1 MTLHLLISYIRD
13 LTMIFSSLFSVVGM
27 AVLFL
32 IAWVFSSNKRAI
44 NYRTIISAFVIQV
57 ALGALALYVPLG
69 REMLQGLASGIQSVI
84 GYGYEGV
91 RFLFGNLAPNA
102 KGDQGIGGFIFA
114 INVLAIII
122 FFASLISLLYYLKI
136 MPLVINLIG
145 GALQKCLGTSKA
157 ESMSAAANIFV
168 AHTEAP
174 LVIKPYLK
182 SMSDSEI
189 FAVMCVGM
197 ASVAGPVLAGYASM
211 GIPLPYLIAASFMS
225 APGGLLFAKII
236 YPQNEAISSHA
247 DVSVE
252 KHVNAIEAI
261 ANGAS
266 TGLNLALHVGAMLLA
281 FVGMLALINGL
292 LGVVGGFLG
301 MEHLSL
307 GVILG
312 ALLKPLAFM
321 LGIPWSQAGIA
332 GEIIGIKI
340 ALNEFVGYMQFL
352 PYLGDNPPLI
362 LSEKTK
368 AIITFALCGFANL
381 SSVAMLIGGLGS
393 LVPKKKDLIIR
404 LALKAVLVGTLSNFM
419 SATIAGLFIGLNAH

>member
-1 MTLHLLISYIRD
+1 
-13 LTMIFSSLFSVVGM
+13 MIFSSLFSVVGM

-32 IAWVFSSNKRAI
+32 IAWVFSGNKRAI
-44 NYRTIISAFVIQV
+44 NYRTIVSAFVIQV

-84 GYGYEGV
+84 SYGYEGV

-136 MPLVINLIG
+136 MPLFINLIG

-247 DVSVE
+247 DVSAE

-307 GVILG
+307 GLVLG
-312 ALLKPLAFM
+312 TLLKPLAFM

-352 PYLGDNPPLI
+352 PYLSDNPPLI

-393 LVPKKKDLIIR
+393 LVPKKKDLIVR

>member
-1 MTLHLLISYIRD
+1 
-13 LTMIFSSLFSVVGM
+13 MIFSSLFSVVGM

-44 NYRTIISAFVIQV
+44 NYRTIVSAFVIQV

-84 GYGYEGV
+84 SYGYEGV

-102 KGDQGIGGFIFA
+102 KGDQGIGGFVFA

-136 MPLVINLIG
+136 MPLFINLIG

-247 DVSVE
+247 DVSAE

-307 GVILG
+307 GLILG

-393 LVPKKKDLIIR
+393 LVPKKKDLIVR

>member
-1 MTLHLLISYIRD
+1 
-13 LTMIFSSLFSVVGM
+13 MIFSSLFSVVGM

-44 NYRTIISAFVIQV
+44 NYRTIVSAFVIQV

-84 GYGYEGV
+84 SYGYEGV

-102 KGDQGIGGFIFA
+102 KGDQGIGGFVFA

-136 MPLVINLIG
+136 MPLFINLIG

-247 DVSVE
+247 DVSIE

-307 GVILG
+307 GLILG
-312 ALLKPLAFM
+312 TLLKPLAFM

-340 ALNEFVGYMQFL
+340 ALNEFVGYMRLL

>member
-1 MTLHLLISYIRD
+1 
-13 LTMIFSSLFSVVGM
+13 MIFSSLFSVVGM

-44 NYRTIISAFVIQV
+44 NYRTIVSAFVIQV

-84 GYGYEGV
+84 SYGYEGV

-136 MPLVINLIG
+136 MPLFINLIG

-247 DVSVE
+247 DVSTE

-307 GVILG
+307 GLVLG
-312 ALLKPLAFM
+312 TLLKPLAFM

-352 PYLGDNPPLI
+352 PYLGDNPPLV

-393 LVPKKKDLIIR
+393 LVPKKKDLIVR

>member
-1 MTLHLLISYIRD
+1 
-13 LTMIFSSLFSVVGM
+13 MIFSSLFSVVGM

-44 NYRTIISAFVIQV
+44 NYRTIVSAFVIQV

-69 REMLQGLASGIQSVI
+69 REILQGLASGIQSVI
-84 GYGYEGV
+84 SYGYEGV

-247 DVSVE
+247 DVSAE

-307 GVILG
+307 GLILG
-312 ALLKPLAFM
+312 TLLKPLAFM

>member
-1 MTLHLLISYIRD
+1 
-13 LTMIFSSLFSVVGM
+13 MIFSSLFSVVGM

-44 NYRTIISAFVIQV
+44 NYRTIVSAFVIQV

-91 RFLFGNLAPNA
+91 RFLFGSLAPNA

-247 DVSVE
+247 DVSAE

-307 GVILG
+307 GLILG
-312 ALLKPLAFM
+312 TLLKPLAFM

-393 LVPKKKDLIIR
+393 LVPKKKDLIVR

>member
-1 MTLHLLISYIRD
+1 MHLLISCIRD

-32 IAWVFSSNKRAI
+32 IAWVFSGNKRAI

-84 GYGYEGV
+84 SYGYEGV

-247 DVSVE
+247 DVSIE

-292 LGVVGGFLG
+292 LGVVGGVLG

-307 GVILG
+307 GLILG
-312 ALLKPLAFM
+312 TLLKPLAFM

-419 SATIAGLFIGLNAH
+419 SATIAGLFIGLSAN

>member
-1 MTLHLLISYIRD
+1 
-13 LTMIFSSLFSVVGM
+13 MIFSSLLSVVGM

-32 IAWVFSSNKRAI
+32 IAWVFSGNKRAI
-44 NYRTIISAFVIQV
+44 NYRTIVSAFVIQV

-69 REMLQGLASGIQSVI
+69 REILQGLASGIQSVI

-236 YPQNEAISSHA
+236 YPQNETTSSHA
-247 DVSVE
+247 DVSAE
-252 KHVNAIEAI
+252 EHVNIIEAI

-266 TGLNLALHVGAMLLA
+266 TGLHLALHVGAMLLA

-292 LGVVGGFLG
+292 SGVVGGFLG

-307 GVILG
+307 GVVLG
-312 ALLKPLAFM
+312 TLLKPLAFM

-340 ALNEFVGYMQFL
+340 ALNEFVGYMQLL

-393 LVPKKKDLIIR
+393 LVPKKKDFIAR

-419 SATIAGLFIGLNAH
+419 SATIAGLFIGLSAN

>member
-1 MTLHLLISYIRD
+1 
-13 LTMIFSSLFSVVGM
+13 MIFSSLFSVVGM

-32 IAWVFSSNKRAI
+32 IAWVFSGNKRAI

-247 DVSVE
+247 DVSAE
-252 KHVNAIEAI
+252 RHVNAIEAI

-307 GVILG
+307 GLVLG
-312 ALLKPLAFM
+312 TLLKPLAFM

-393 LVPKKKDLIIR
+393 LVPKKKDLIVR

>member
-1 MTLHLLISYIRD
+1 
-13 LTMIFSSLFSVVGM
+13 MIFSSLFSVVGM

-44 NYRTIISAFVIQV
+44 NYRTIVSAFVIQV

-84 GYGYEGV
+84 SYGYEGV

-136 MPLVINLIG
+136 MPLFINLIG

>member
-1 MTLHLLISYIRD
+1 
-13 LTMIFSSLFSVVGM
+13 MIFSSLFSVVGM

-44 NYRTIISAFVIQV
+44 NYRTIVSAFVIQV

-69 REMLQGLASGIQSVI
+69 REMLQGLASGIQNVI
-84 GYGYEGV
+84 SYGYEGV

-102 KGDQGIGGFIFA
+102 KGDQGIGGFVFA

-136 MPLVINLIG
+136 MPLFINLIG

-247 DVSVE
+247 DVSAE

-292 LGVVGGFLG
+292 LGVVGGVLG

-307 GVILG
+307 GLILG
-312 ALLKPLAFM
+312 TLLKPLAFM

>member
-1 MTLHLLISYIRD
+1 
-13 LTMIFSSLFSVVGM
+13 MIFSSLFSVVGM

-57 ALGALALYVPLG
+57 ALGALALYAPLG

-247 DVSVE
+247 DVSAE

-307 GVILG
+307 GLILG
-312 ALLKPLAFM
+312 TLLKPLAFM

>member
-1 MTLHLLISYIRD
+1 
-13 LTMIFSSLFSVVGM
+13 MIFSSLFSVVGM

-32 IAWVFSSNKRAI
+32 IAWVFSGNKRAI
-44 NYRTIISAFVIQV
+44 NYRTIVSAFVIQV

-84 GYGYEGV
+84 SYGYEGV

-136 MPLVINLIG
+136 MPLFINLIG

-292 LGVVGGFLG
+292 LGGVGGFLG

-307 GVILG
+307 GLILG

-404 LALKAVLVGTLSNFM
+404 LALKAVFVGTLSNFM

>member
-1 MTLHLLISYIRD
+1 
-13 LTMIFSSLFSVVGM
+13 MIFSSLFSVVGM

-44 NYRTIISAFVIQV
+44 NYRTIVSAFVIQV

-84 GYGYEGV
+84 SYGYEGV

-247 DVSVE
+247 DVSAE

-292 LGVVGGFLG
+292 LGVVGGVLG

-307 GVILG
+307 GLILG
-312 ALLKPLAFM
+312 TLLKPLAFM

-352 PYLGDNPPLI
+352 PYLGNNPPLI

-393 LVPKKKDLIIR
+393 LVPKKKDLIVR

-419 SATIAGLFIGLNAH
+419 SATIAGLFIGLNAQ

>member
-1 MTLHLLISYIRD
+1 
-13 LTMIFSSLFSVVGM
+13 MIFSSLFSVVGM

-32 IAWVFSSNKRAI
+32 IAWVFSGNKRAI

-84 GYGYEGV
+84 SYGYEGV

-247 DVSVE
+247 DVSAE

-292 LGVVGGFLG
+292 LGVVGGVLG

-307 GVILG
+307 GLILG

>member
-1 MTLHLLISYIRD
+1 
-13 LTMIFSSLFSVVGM
+13 MIFSSLFSVVGM

-32 IAWVFSSNKRAI
+32 IAWVFSGNKRAI

-91 RFLFGNLAPNA
+91 RFLFGSLAPNA

-236 YPQNEAISSHA
+236 YP
-247 DVSVE
+247 
-252 KHVNAIEAI
+252 
-261 ANGAS
+261 
-266 TGLNLALHVGAMLLA
+266 
-281 FVGMLALINGL
+281 
-292 LGVVGGFLG
+292 
-301 MEHLSL
+301 
-307 GVILG
+307 
-312 ALLKPLAFM
+312 
-321 LGIPWSQAGIA
+321 
-332 GEIIGIKI
+332 
-340 ALNEFVGYMQFL
+340 
-352 PYLGDNPPLI
+352 
-362 LSEKTK
+362 
-368 AIITFALCGFANL
+368 
-381 SSVAMLIGGLGS
+381 
-393 LVPKKKDLIIR
+393 
-404 LALKAVLVGTLSNFM
+404 
-419 SATIAGLFIGLNAH
+419 

>member
-1 MTLHLLISYIRD
+1 
-13 LTMIFSSLFSVVGM
+13 MIFSSLFSVVGM

-32 IAWVFSSNKRAI
+32 IAWVFSGNKRAI
-44 NYRTIISAFVIQV
+44 NYRTIVSAFVIQV

-84 GYGYEGV
+84 SYGYEGV

-247 DVSVE
+247 DVSAE

-307 GVILG
+307 GLILG
-312 ALLKPLAFM
+312 TLLKPLAFM

-340 ALNEFVGYMQFL
+340 ALNEFVGYMQLL

>member
-1 MTLHLLISYIRD
+1 
-13 LTMIFSSLFSVVGM
+13 MIFSSLFSVVGM

-247 DVSVE
+247 DVSAE

-292 LGVVGGFLG
+292 LGVVGGVLG

-307 GVILG
+307 GLILG
-312 ALLKPLAFM
+312 TLLKPLAFM

-393 LVPKKKDLIIR
+393 LVPKKKDLIVR

-419 SATIAGLFIGLNAH
+419 SATIAGLFIGLNAY

>member
-1 MTLHLLISYIRD
+1 
-13 LTMIFSSLFSVVGM
+13 MIFSSLFSVVGM

-32 IAWVFSSNKRAI
+32 IAWVFSGNKRAI
-44 NYRTIISAFVIQV
+44 NYRTIVSAFVIQV

-84 GYGYEGV
+84 SYGYEGV

-247 DVSVE
+247 DVSAE

-292 LGVVGGFLG
+292 LGVVGGVLG

-307 GVILG
+307 GLILG
-312 ALLKPLAFM
+312 TLLKPLAFM

-352 PYLGDNPPLI
+352 PYLSDNPPLI

-393 LVPKKKDLIIR
+393 LVPKKKDLIVR

-419 SATIAGLFIGLNAH
+419 SATIAGLFIGLNAQ

>member
-1 MTLHLLISYIRD
+1 M
-13 LTMIFSSLFSVVGM
+13 MIFSSLFSVVGM

-44 NYRTIISAFVIQV
+44 NYRTIVSAFVIQV

-84 GYGYEGV
+84 SYGYEGV

-247 DVSVE
+247 DVSAE

-292 LGVVGGFLG
+292 LGVIGGVLG

-307 GVILG
+307 GLILG
-312 ALLKPLAFM
+312 TLLKPLAFM

>member
-1 MTLHLLISYIRD
+1 
-13 LTMIFSSLFSVVGM
+13 MIFSSLFSVVGM

-91 RFLFGNLAPNA
+91 RFLFGSLAPNA

-145 GALQKCLGTSKA
+145 GALQRCLGTSKA

-247 DVSVE
+247 DVSAE

-307 GVILG
+307 GLILG
-312 ALLKPLAFM
+312 TLLKPLAFM

-352 PYLGDNPPLI
+352 PYLGDNSPLV

-393 LVPKKKDLIIR
+393 LVPKKKDLIVR

>member
-1 MTLHLLISYIRD
+1 
-13 LTMIFSSLFSVVGM
+13 MIFSSLFSVVGM

-32 IAWVFSSNKRAI
+32 IAWVFSGNKRAI
-44 NYRTIISAFVIQV
+44 NYRTIVSAFVIQV

-84 GYGYEGV
+84 SYGYEGV

-102 KGDQGIGGFIFA
+102 KGDQGIGGFVFA

-247 DVSVE
+247 DASAE

-266 TGLNLALHVGAMLLA
+266 IGLNLALHVGAMLLA

-307 GVILG
+307 GLILG
-312 ALLKPLAFM
+312 TLLKPLAFM

-340 ALNEFVGYMQFL
+340 ALNEFVGYMQLL

>member
-1 MTLHLLISYIRD
+1 
-13 LTMIFSSLFSVVGM
+13 MIFSSLFSVVGM

-32 IAWVFSSNKRAI
+32 IAWVFSGNKRAI
-44 NYRTIISAFVIQV
+44 NYRTIVSAFVIQV

-69 REMLQGLASGIQSVI
+69 REMLQGLASGIQNVI
-84 GYGYEGV
+84 SYGYEGV

-136 MPLVINLIG
+136 MPLFINLIG

-247 DVSVE
+247 DVSAE
-252 KHVNAIEAI
+252 RHVNAIEAI

-292 LGVVGGFLG
+292 LGVIGGVLG

-307 GVILG
+307 GLILG
-312 ALLKPLAFM
+312 TLLKPLAFM

-340 ALNEFVGYMQFL
+340 ALNEFVGYMQLL

-393 LVPKKKDLIIR
+393 LVSKKKDLIIR

-419 SATIAGLFIGLNAH
+419 SATIAGLFIGLNANQ

>member
-1 MTLHLLISYIRD
+1 
-13 LTMIFSSLFSVVGM
+13 MIFSSLFSVVGM

-32 IAWVFSSNKRAI
+32 IAWVFSGNKRAI
-44 NYRTIISAFVIQV
+44 NYRTIVSAFVIQV

-84 GYGYEGV
+84 SYGYEGV

-136 MPLVINLIG
+136 MPLFINLIG

-307 GVILG
+307 GLILG
-312 ALLKPLAFM
+312 TLLKPLAFM

-340 ALNEFVGYMQFL
+340 ALNEFVGYMQLL
-352 PYLGDNPPLI
+352 PYLGDNPPLV

>member
-1 MTLHLLISYIRD
+1 MHLLISYIRD

-247 DVSVE
+247 DVSAE

-307 GVILG
+307 GLVLG
-312 ALLKPLAFM
+312 TLLKPLAFM

-352 PYLGDNPPLI
+352 PYLGDNPPLV

-393 LVPKKKDLIIR
+393 LVPKKKDLIVR

>member
-1 MTLHLLISYIRD
+1 MHLLISYIRD

-44 NYRTIISAFVIQV
+44 NYRTIVSAFVIQV

-84 GYGYEGV
+84 SYGYEGV

-307 GVILG
+307 GLILG
-312 ALLKPLAFM
+312 TLLKPLAFM

-352 PYLGDNPPLI
+352 PYLGDNPPLV

-393 LVPKKKDLIIR
+393 LVPKKKDLIVR

>member
-1 MTLHLLISYIRD
+1 
-13 LTMIFSSLFSVVGM
+13 MIFSSLFSVVGM

-44 NYRTIISAFVIQV
+44 NYRTIVSAFVIQV

-69 REMLQGLASGIQSVI
+69 REILQGLASGIQSVI
-84 GYGYEGV
+84 SYGYEGV

-157 ESMSAAANIFV
+157 ESMSTAANIFV

-247 DVSVE
+247 DVSAE

-307 GVILG
+307 GLILG
-312 ALLKPLAFM
+312 TLLKPLAFM

>member
-1 MTLHLLISYIRD
+1 
-13 LTMIFSSLFSVVGM
+13 MIFSSLFSVVGM

-44 NYRTIISAFVIQV
+44 NYRTIVSAFVIQV

-69 REMLQGLASGIQSVI
+69 REMLQDLASGIQSVI
-84 GYGYEGV
+84 SYGYEGV

-102 KGDQGIGGFIFA
+102 KGDQGIGGFVFA

-136 MPLVINLIG
+136 MPLFINLIG

-236 YPQNEAISSHA
+236 YPQNEIISSHA
-247 DVSVE
+247 DVSIE

-292 LGVVGGFLG
+292 LGVVGGVLG

-307 GVILG
+307 GLILG
-312 ALLKPLAFM
+312 TLLKPLAFM

>member
-1 MTLHLLISYIRD
+1 
-13 LTMIFSSLFSVVGM
+13 MIFSSLFSVVGM

-32 IAWVFSSNKRAI
+32 IAWVFSGNKRAI
-44 NYRTIISAFVIQV
+44 NYRTIVSAFVIQV

-84 GYGYEGV
+84 SYGYEGV

-136 MPLVINLIG
+136 MPLFINLIG

-247 DVSVE
+247 DASAE

-292 LGVVGGFLG
+292 LGVIGGVLG

-307 GVILG
+307 GLILG
-312 ALLKPLAFM
+312 TLLKPLAFM

-340 ALNEFVGYMQFL
+340 ALNEFVGYMQLL

>member
-1 MTLHLLISYIRD
+1 
-13 LTMIFSSLFSVVGM
+13 MIFSSLFSVVGM

-44 NYRTIISAFVIQV
+44 NYRTIVSAFVIQV

-236 YPQNEAISSHA
+236 YPQNEAISNHA
-247 DVSVE
+247 DVSAE

-292 LGVVGGFLG
+292 LGVVGGVLG

-307 GVILG
+307 GLVLG
-312 ALLKPLAFM
+312 TLLKPLAFM

-352 PYLGDNPPLI
+352 PYLGDNPPLV

-393 LVPKKKDLIIR
+393 LVPKKKDLIVR

>member
-1 MTLHLLISYIRD
+1 
-13 LTMIFSSLFSVVGM
+13 MIFSSLFSVVGM

-44 NYRTIISAFVIQV
+44 NYRTIVSAFVIQV

-91 RFLFGNLAPNA
+91 RFLFGSLAPNA

-145 GALQKCLGTSKA
+145 GALQRCLGTSKA

-247 DVSVE
+247 DVSAE

-307 GVILG
+307 GLILG
-312 ALLKPLAFM
+312 TLLKPLAFM

-340 ALNEFVGYMQFL
+340 ALNEFVGYMQLL

>member
-1 MTLHLLISYIRD
+1 
-13 LTMIFSSLFSVVGM
+13 MIFSSLLSVVGM

-32 IAWVFSSNKRAI
+32 IAWVFSGNKRAI
-44 NYRTIISAFVIQV
+44 NYRTIVSAFVIQV

-69 REMLQGLASGIQSVI
+69 REILQGLASGIQSVI

-247 DVSVE
+247 DVSAE
-252 KHVNAIEAI
+252 EHVNIIEAI

-266 TGLNLALHVGAMLLA
+266 TGLHLALHVGAMLLA

-292 LGVVGGFLG
+292 LGVVGGVLG

-307 GVILG
+307 GVVLG
-312 ALLKPLAFM
+312 TLLKPLAFM

-340 ALNEFVGYMQFL
+340 ALNEFVGYMQLL

-393 LVPKKKDLIIR
+393 LVPKKKDFIAR

-419 SATIAGLFIGLNAH
+419 SATIAGLFIGLSAN

>member
-1 MTLHLLISYIRD
+1 
-13 LTMIFSSLFSVVGM
+13 MIFSSLFSVVGM

-84 GYGYEGV
+84 SYGYEGV

-136 MPLVINLIG
+136 MPLFINLIG

-247 DVSVE
+247 DVSAE

-292 LGVVGGFLG
+292 LGVVGGVLG

-307 GVILG
+307 GLILG

-340 ALNEFVGYMQFL
+340 ALNEFVGYMQLL

>member
-1 MTLHLLISYIRD
+1 
-13 LTMIFSSLFSVVGM
+13 MIFSSLFSVVGM

-32 IAWVFSSNKRAI
+32 IAWVFSGNKRAI
-44 NYRTIISAFVIQV
+44 NYRTIVSAFVIQV

-84 GYGYEGV
+84 SYGYEGV

-102 KGDQGIGGFIFA
+102 KGDQGIGGFVFA

-136 MPLVINLIG
+136 MPLFINLIG

-247 DVSVE
+247 DVSAE

-292 LGVVGGFLG
+292 LGVVGGVLG
-301 MEHLSL
+301 IEHLSL
-307 GVILG
+307 GLILG
-312 ALLKPLAFM
+312 TLLKPLAFM

-352 PYLGDNPPLI
+352 PYLGDNPPLV

>member
-1 MTLHLLISYIRD
+1 
-13 LTMIFSSLFSVVGM
+13 MIFSSLFSVVGM

-44 NYRTIISAFVIQV
+44 NYRTIVSAFVIQV

-136 MPLVINLIG
+136 MPLFINLIG

-247 DVSVE
+247 DVSAE

-307 GVILG
+307 GLILG
-312 ALLKPLAFM
+312 TLLKPLAFM

-340 ALNEFVGYMQFL
+340 ALNEFVGYMQLL
-352 PYLGDNPPLI
+352 PYLGDNPPLV

-404 LALKAVLVGTLSNFM
+404 FALKAVLVGTLSNFM

>member
-1 MTLHLLISYIRD
+1 
-13 LTMIFSSLFSVVGM
+13 MIFSSLFSVVGM

-247 DVSVE
+247 DVSAE

-292 LGVVGGFLG
+292 LGVLGGVLG

-307 GVILG
+307 GLILG
-312 ALLKPLAFM
+312 TLLKPLAFM

-352 PYLGDNPPLI
+352 PYLGDNPTLI

-393 LVPKKKDLIIR
+393 LVPKKKDLIVR

>member
-1 MTLHLLISYIRD
+1 
-13 LTMIFSSLFSVVGM
+13 MIFSSLFSVVGM

-44 NYRTIISAFVIQV
+44 NYRTIVSAFVIQV

-84 GYGYEGV
+84 SYGYEGV

-236 YPQNEAISSHA
+236 YPQNETTSSHA
-247 DVSVE
+247 DVSAE
-252 KHVNAIEAI
+252 EHVNIIEAI

-266 TGLNLALHVGAMLLA
+266 TGLHLALHVGAMLLA

-307 GVILG
+307 GVVLG
-312 ALLKPLAFM
+312 TLLKPLAFM

-393 LVPKKKDLIIR
+393 LVPKKKDFIAR

>member
-1 MTLHLLISYIRD
+1 
-13 LTMIFSSLFSVVGM
+13 MIFSSLFSVVGM

-44 NYRTIISAFVIQV
+44 NYRTIVSAFVIQV

-84 GYGYEGV
+84 SYGYEGV

-136 MPLVINLIG
+136 MPLFINLIG

-182 SMSDSEI
+182 SMSDSEV

-247 DVSVE
+247 DASAE

-292 LGVVGGFLG
+292 LGVVGGVLG

-307 GVILG
+307 GLILG
-312 ALLKPLAFM
+312 TLLKPLAFM

-340 ALNEFVGYMQFL
+340 ALNEFVGYMQLL
-352 PYLGDNPPLI
+352 PYLGDNPPLV

-393 LVPKKKDLIIR
+393 LVPKKKDLIVR

>member
-1 MTLHLLISYIRD
+1 MHLLISCIRD

-44 NYRTIISAFVIQV
+44 NYRTIVSAFVIQV

-84 GYGYEGV
+84 SYGYEGV

-247 DVSVE
+247 DVSAE

-292 LGVVGGFLG
+292 LGVVGGVLG

-307 GVILG
+307 GLILG
-312 ALLKPLAFM
+312 TLLKPLAFM

-393 LVPKKKDLIIR
+393 LVPKKKDLIVR

-419 SATIAGLFIGLNAH
+419 SATIAGLFIGLNAQ